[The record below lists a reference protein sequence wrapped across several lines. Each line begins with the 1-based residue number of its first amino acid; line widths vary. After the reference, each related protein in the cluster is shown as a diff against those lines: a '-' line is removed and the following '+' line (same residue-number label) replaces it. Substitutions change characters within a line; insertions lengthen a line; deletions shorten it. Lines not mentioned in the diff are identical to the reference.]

1 MEENETL
8 KESLRREF
16 KEETTFDIDERIE
29 ETSNRIKMI
38 LTFEVTSHAEISLS
52 TEN

>member
-38 LTFEVTSHAEISLS
+38 LTFEVTSHAETSLS